1 MSEIDDLINGA
12 KRLSYDP
19 SWMSEERNDYIRE
32 LLNALSNDSREIKS
46 ELSQIKKDSYD
57 VVDWKKEGF
66 DFDAR
71 ILDLIVWNKQGA
83 DALKIVDIIDAFDEL
98 WHWNTENI
106 NNFVMVDE
114 TDETITNIAKRFSSY
129 ADSFKNLYMKQAT
142 EYLRKNKKI
151 PDYKVILKLCFCKHL
166 KRYMETYIKNMKFS
180 EEECRESFPQIQEQL
195 KEQGLDLEASDNI
208 KESFIKLCREKY
220 PLAKKHYDNLFNQ
233 KNFRNAC
240 VEYLIKSLDRDLPK
254 EFDAI
259 VEGCREDIKAD
270 KDIPEEDFPLMEF
283 VNIPINTILSIN
295 ELIDKGEWEDWVIAY
310 YFLSAAELFEKDHN
324 RKIKQSSKK
333 KEKTQENSSITANRI
348 LPEKTKSSWKNALT
362 EDENKLIKQA
372 VSYLNL
378 KEDEESVIK
387 YITKL
392 KLKDLPLKFHDLKSL
407 FDLKD
412 IPPKTESILI
422 DQLWF
427 EYEIEDELLKVKEEE
442 RVEQEEKTELIEN
455 EEIEIDNP
463 IQYLIDRS
471 NELWYVVDNE
481 QLVRKQLEEF
491 LLNEN
496 YATVFKNLLKK
507 PEFLKVFLHKW
518 GHSAARVIRIW
529 MTGWRILFE
538 KKRDGKIH
546 MLYIANHN
554 NYENRLAMIKNR
566 KKW

>member
-57 VVDWKKEGF
+57 VVDRKKEGF

-529 MTGWRILFE
+529 MTGWRMLFE

>member
-57 VVDWKKEGF
+57 VVDRKKEGF

-98 WHWNTENI
+98 WHWNTESI

-114 TDETITNIAKRFSSY
+114 ADESIRNIAKRFSSY

-348 LPEKTKSSWKNALT
+348 IPEKTKSSWKNALT

-529 MTGWRILFE
+529 MTGWRMLFE

>member
-57 VVDWKKEGF
+57 VVDRKKEGF
-66 DFDAR
+66 DFDTR

-98 WHWNTENI
+98 WHWNTESI

-114 TDETITNIAKRFSSY
+114 ADETITNIAKRFSSY

-348 LPEKTKSSWKNALT
+348 IPEKTKSSWKNALT

-529 MTGWRILFE
+529 MTGWRMLFE

-546 MLYIANHN
+546 MLYIANNN

>member
-57 VVDWKKEGF
+57 VVDRKKEGF
-66 DFDAR
+66 DFDTR

-98 WHWNTENI
+98 WHWNMENI

-114 TDETITNIAKRFSSY
+114 ADETITNIAKRFSSY

-220 PLAKKHYDNLFNQ
+220 PLAKKNYDNLFNQ

-240 VEYLIKSLDRDLPK
+240 VEYLIKSLDRDLQK

-270 KDIPEEDFPLMEF
+270 KEIPEEDFPLMEF

-362 EDENKLIKQA
+362 EDENKLINQA

-471 NELWYVVDNE
+471 KELWYVVDNE

-529 MTGWRILFE
+529 MTGWRMLFE

>member
-57 VVDWKKEGF
+57 VVDRKKEGF
-66 DFDAR
+66 DFDTR

-98 WHWNTENI
+98 WHWNTESI

-114 TDETITNIAKRFSSY
+114 ADETITNIAKRFSSY

-233 KNFRNAC
+233 KNFKNAC

-348 LPEKTKSSWKNALT
+348 IPEKTKSSWKNALT

-529 MTGWRILFE
+529 MTGWRMLFE

>member
-32 LLNALSNDSREIKS
+32 LLNALSNNSREIKS
-46 ELSQIKKDSYD
+46 ELSQIKRDSYD
-57 VVDWKKEGF
+57 VVDRKKEGF
-66 DFDAR
+66 DFDTR

-114 TDETITNIAKRFSSY
+114 ADETITNIAKRFSSY
-129 ADSFKNLYMKQAT
+129 ADAFKNLYMKQAT

-270 KDIPEEDFPLMEF
+270 KEIPEEDYPLMEF

-324 RKIKQSSKK
+324 RKIKQFSKK

-348 LPEKTKSSWKNALT
+348 IPEKTKLSWKNALT

-442 RVEQEEKTELIEN
+442 RVEQEDKTELIEN

-529 MTGWRILFE
+529 MTGWRMLFE

>member
-57 VVDWKKEGF
+57 VVDRKKEGF

-98 WHWNTENI
+98 WHWNTESI

-114 TDETITNIAKRFSSY
+114 ADETITNIAKRFSSY

-348 LPEKTKSSWKNALT
+348 IPEKIKSSWKNALT
-362 EDENKLIKQA
+362 EDENRLIKQA

-529 MTGWRILFE
+529 MTGWRMLFE

>member
-57 VVDWKKEGF
+57 VVDRKKEGF
-66 DFDAR
+66 DFDTR

-98 WHWNTENI
+98 WHWNTESI

-114 TDETITNIAKRFSSY
+114 ADETITNIAKRFSSY

-529 MTGWRILFE
+529 MTGWRMLFE